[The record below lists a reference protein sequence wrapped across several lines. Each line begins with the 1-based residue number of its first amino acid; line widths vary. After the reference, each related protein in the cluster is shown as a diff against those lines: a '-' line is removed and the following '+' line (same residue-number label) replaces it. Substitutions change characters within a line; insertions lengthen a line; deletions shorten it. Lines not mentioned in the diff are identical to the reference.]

1 MWTAIPCRAPSRAS
15 AAASKNSPDRG
26 GGAGGRGPQP
36 PPSCISPARR
46 PNNIITHKGFSRR
59 KRGVKIQ
66 GEIAHAVGALV
77 FGSSDNWN
85 FNASNPCLHFGGNY
99 NRNGNHGLFYVN
111 YNSVSNANANIGC
124 RVLLGLATH
133 LHSSSSQAA
142 ERAPRPTGQGL
153 LSPLLLL
160 FLANPLMLGFARMG
174 RGEGVIFLGTPW
186 CRLANRTRFS
196 TFPQPAGAVER
207 S

>member
-1 MWTAIPCRAPSRAS
+1 M
-15 AAASKNSPDRG
+15 
-26 GGAGGRGPQP
+26 
-36 PPSCISPARR
+36 
-46 PNNIITHKGFSRR
+46 
-59 KRGVKIQ
+59 KIQ

-77 FGSSDNWN
+77 FGSSDGWN
-85 FNASNPCLHFGGNY
+85 FGASYPCLFFGGNY
-99 NRNGNHGLFYVN
+99 YQYGSRGLFYVS
-111 YNSVSNANANIGC
+111 YYSASGSYRGIGC

-196 TFPQPAGAVER
+196 TLPQPAGAVER

>member
-1 MWTAIPCRAPSRAS
+1 M
-15 AAASKNSPDRG
+15 
-26 GGAGGRGPQP
+26 
-36 PPSCISPARR
+36 
-46 PNNIITHKGFSRR
+46 
-59 KRGVKIQ
+59 KIQ

-99 NRNGNHGLFYVN
+99 NQNGNHGLFYVN
-111 YNSVSNANANIGC
+111 YK
-124 RVLLGLATH
+124 
-133 LHSSSSQAA
+133 
-142 ERAPRPTGQGL
+142 GL
-153 LSPLLLL
+153 LPPLLLL

-196 TFPQPAGAVER
+196 TLPQPAGAVER

>member
-1 MWTAIPCRAPSRAS
+1 M
-15 AAASKNSPDRG
+15 
-26 GGAGGRGPQP
+26 
-36 PPSCISPARR
+36 
-46 PNNIITHKGFSRR
+46 
-59 KRGVKIQ
+59 KIQ

-99 NRNGNHGLFYVN
+99 NQNGNHGLFYVN
-111 YNSVSNANANIGC
+111 YNSASNSNRNIGC

-153 LSPLLLL
+153 LPPLLLL
-160 FLANPLMLGFARMG
+160 FLANPLMLGLARMG

-196 TFPQPAGAVER
+196 TLPKPAGAVER

>member
-1 MWTAIPCRAPSRAS
+1 M
-15 AAASKNSPDRG
+15 
-26 GGAGGRGPQP
+26 
-36 PPSCISPARR
+36 
-46 PNNIITHKGFSRR
+46 
-59 KRGVKIQ
+59 KIQ

-77 FGSSDNWN
+77 FGSSDSWD
-85 FNASNPCLHFGGNY
+85 FGASNPCLFFGGGY
-99 NRNGNHGLFYVN
+99 SRDGGRGLFFVN
-111 YNSVSNANANIGC
+111 CGSVSYANADIGC

-142 ERAPRPTGQGL
+142 ERAPRPPGQGL

-196 TFPQPAGAVER
+196 TLPQPAGAVER

>member
-1 MWTAIPCRAPSRAS
+1 M
-15 AAASKNSPDRG
+15 
-26 GGAGGRGPQP
+26 
-36 PPSCISPARR
+36 
-46 PNNIITHKGFSRR
+46 
-59 KRGVKIQ
+59 KIQ

-99 NRNGNHGLFYVN
+99 NQNGNHGLFYVN
-111 YNSVSNANANIGC
+111 YNSASNSNRNIGC
-124 RVLLGLATH
+124 RVLLGLAT
-133 LHSSSSQAA
+133 
-142 ERAPRPTGQGL
+142 QGL

-196 TFPQPAGAVER
+196 TLPQPAGAVER

>member
-1 MWTAIPCRAPSRAS
+1 M
-15 AAASKNSPDRG
+15 
-26 GGAGGRGPQP
+26 
-36 PPSCISPARR
+36 
-46 PNNIITHKGFSRR
+46 
-59 KRGVKIQ
+59 KIQ

-77 FGSSDNWN
+77 FGSSDNWD
-85 FNASNPCLHFGGNY
+85 FSASFPCLFFGGSY
-99 NRNGNHGLFYVN
+99 VRSGYLGLFYV
-111 YNSVSNANANIGC
+111 YCYSVSNALADIGC

-153 LSPLLLL
+153 LPPLLLL
-160 FLANPLMLGFARMG
+160 FLANPLTLGLARMG

-196 TFPQPAGAVER
+196 TLPQPAGAVER

>member
-1 MWTAIPCRAPSRAS
+1 M
-15 AAASKNSPDRG
+15 
-26 GGAGGRGPQP
+26 
-36 PPSCISPARR
+36 
-46 PNNIITHKGFSRR
+46 
-59 KRGVKIQ
+59 KIQ

-77 FGSSDNWN
+77 FGSSDYWG
-85 FNASNPCLHFGGNY
+85 FSASSPCLRFGGNY
-99 NRNGNHGLFYVN
+99 YQSGNFGLFCVYCD
-111 YNSVSNANANIGC
+111 SVSYSSRNIGC

-153 LSPLLLL
+153 LPPLLLL

-186 CRLANRTRFS
+186 
-196 TFPQPAGAVER
+196 
-207 S
+207 

>member
-1 MWTAIPCRAPSRAS
+1 MRRENTGGDRARSRCLGFWFVGWLGLRRVLPVS
-15 AAASKNSPDRG
+15 VFG
-26 GGAGGRGPQP
+26 GGYGQYG
-36 PPSCISPARR
+36 
-46 PNNIITHKGFSRR
+46 SR
-59 KRGVKIQ
+59 
-66 GEIAHAVGALV
+66 
-77 FGSSDNWN
+77 
-85 FNASNPCLHFGGNY
+85 
-99 NRNGNHGLFYVN
+99 GLFYVN
-111 YNSVSNANANIGC
+111 CSSVSYSDRNIGC

-160 FLANPLMLGFARMG
+160 FLANPLMLGFARTG

-196 TFPQPAGAVER
+196 TLPQPAGAVER
-207 S
+207 L

>member
-1 MWTAIPCRAPSRAS
+1 M
-15 AAASKNSPDRG
+15 
-26 GGAGGRGPQP
+26 
-36 PPSCISPARR
+36 
-46 PNNIITHKGFSRR
+46 
-59 KRGVKIQ
+59 KIQ

-77 FGSSDNWN
+77 FGSSDSWD
-85 FNASNPCLHFGGNY
+85 FSASNPCLRFGGY
-99 NRNGNHGLFYVN
+99 YSQNGDYGLFYV
-111 YNSVSNANANIGC
+111 YCNSVSNSYRSVGC

-153 LSPLLLL
+153 LPPLLLL

-196 TFPQPAGAVER
+196 TLPQPAGAVER

>member
-1 MWTAIPCRAPSRAS
+1 MDGCYYNSNGLNVIKNPAQFHDSANGVLVGLPVSGYPKDFAIPTQSGLEWALYPSE
-15 AAASKNSPDRG
+15 
-26 GGAGGRGPQP
+26 AGGSTTTYVPD
-36 PPSCISPARR
+36 SW
-46 PNNIITHKGFSRR
+46 
-59 KRGVKIQ
+59 
-66 GEIAHAVGALV
+66 V
-77 FGSSDNWN
+77 FDGSS
-85 FNASNPCLHFGGNY
+85 PCLFHGGNY
-99 NRNGNHGLFYVN
+99 NQNGNHGLFYVN
-111 YNSVSNANANIGC
+111 YNSASNSNRNIGC

-186 CRLANRTRFS
+186 CRLANRTRFR
-196 TFPQPAGAVER
+196 TLPQPAGAVER

>member
-1 MWTAIPCRAPSRAS
+1 M
-15 AAASKNSPDRG
+15 
-26 GGAGGRGPQP
+26 
-36 PPSCISPARR
+36 
-46 PNNIITHKGFSRR
+46 
-59 KRGVKIQ
+59 KIQ

-77 FGSSDNWN
+77 FGSSDYWS
-85 FNASNPCLHFGGNY
+85 FGASNPCLHFGGNY
-99 NRNGNHGLFYVN
+99 NQDGNYGLFYVDCD
-111 YNSVSNANANIGC
+111 SVSGSNRYIGC

-153 LSPLLLL
+153 LPPLLLL

-196 TFPQPAGAVER
+196 TLPQPAGAVER

>member
-1 MWTAIPCRAPSRAS
+1 M
-15 AAASKNSPDRG
+15 
-26 GGAGGRGPQP
+26 
-36 PPSCISPARR
+36 
-46 PNNIITHKGFSRR
+46 
-59 KRGVKIQ
+59 KIQ

-99 NRNGNHGLFYVN
+99 NQNGNHGLFYVN
-111 YNSVSNANANIGC
+111 YNSVSNSNRNIGC

-133 LHSSSSQAA
+133 LHSS
-142 ERAPRPTGQGL
+142 
-153 LSPLLLL
+153 LLLL
-160 FLANPLMLGFARMG
+160 FLANPLTLGLARMG

-196 TFPQPAGAVER
+196 TLPQPAGAVER

>member
-1 MWTAIPCRAPSRAS
+1 M
-15 AAASKNSPDRG
+15 
-26 GGAGGRGPQP
+26 
-36 PPSCISPARR
+36 
-46 PNNIITHKGFSRR
+46 
-59 KRGVKIQ
+59 KIQ

-77 FGSSDNWN
+77 FGSSDYWV
-85 FNASNPCLHFGGNY
+85 FGASYPCLRFGGDY
-99 NRNGNHGLFYVN
+99 GRGGSRGLFCVSC
-111 YNSVSNANANIGC
+111 NSVSYASADVGC

-196 TFPQPAGAVER
+196 TLPQPAGAVER

>member
-1 MWTAIPCRAPSRAS
+1 MPFRFHKTIKIAPGVKFNFNKKSASMSFGGKHAGFTISPSTGAHIRAS
-15 AAASKNSPDRG
+15 AYGTGLS
-26 GGAGGRGPQP
+26 
-36 PPSCISPARR
+36 
-46 PNNIITHKGFSRR
+46 
-59 KRGVKIQ
+59 
-66 GEIAHAVGALV
+66 
-77 FGSSDNWN
+77 
-85 FNASNPCLHFGGNY
+85 Y

-196 TFPQPAGAVER
+196 TLPQPAGAVER

>member
-1 MWTAIPCRAPSRAS
+1 M
-15 AAASKNSPDRG
+15 
-26 GGAGGRGPQP
+26 
-36 PPSCISPARR
+36 
-46 PNNIITHKGFSRR
+46 
-59 KRGVKIQ
+59 KIQ

-99 NRNGNHGLFYVN
+99 NQNGNHGLFYVN
-111 YNSVSNANANIGC
+111 YNSVSNSNRNIGC

-153 LSPLLLL
+153 LPPLLLL

-174 RGEGVIFLGTPW
+174 RGEGVIFLGTP
-186 CRLANRTRFS
+186 LVQISQQDT
-196 TFPQPAGAVER
+196 V
-207 S
+207 